1 MLIIILQVKI
11 FDCPIKRLPSLFGR
25 RNIEKLHVVLVR
37 KEKPPKSRK
46 SKSQVVK
53 PDAPAAIKSWSVYN
67 DESFFPSQVLFYCFN
82 GYFKF

>member
-46 SKSQVVK
+46 SKSQVK
-53 PDAPAAIKSWSVYN
+53 PDATTANKILVGIRRRILFS
-67 DESFFPSQVLFYCFN
+67 FPSFILFLH
-82 GYFKF
+82 